1 MATSLLKI
9 YKDSKVYS
17 DRNFLVES
25 IEDYLSTLN
34 VITISEFQFIR
45 HDLDLEIKIDLS
57 QVYQEFNVNY
67 NYNYVSIKN
76 SNSSRTCYYFI
87 INKTQLSQSTIR
99 LTLRM
104 DVLNTFKINDDYTI
118 DDKTLVLREHKDR
131 LQKFDIGLVYKP
143 TTIYDDIIST
153 STDYT
158 ITTYEGRNAVRFE
171 VFVGMLVEGY
181 KKEYELIQNGINTFE
196 IYVDYDYSNYKV
208 YLYAIGTL
216 QDMAYFNYRFILNEY
231 MPMEEKVFRKID
243 FYEEGINPTLYK
255 VDSEVINQG
264 LNTSWNLIYKNNQ
277 SAFDPSTKAE
287 AIDCYLLPD
296 DPLRVEYT
304 GSPSASVSA
313 YSLTDNTYNIFQN
326 DYNGEII
333 FVNGNKQYKVYE
345 ENKYYLNPYR
355 PVETSE
361 YVVVL
366 QRNGQALTLRYYKLW
381 RNYLGDYKK
390 TMLAEESI
398 NTAVQIINCPE
409 ELKYFE
415 STSDISEWPPA
426 TSNASISFAP
436 DQQANLISISQY
448 DKTEPSLIK
457 IIKLPYCPTSYEYNE
472 STGIY
477 KFNTN
482 WIYSASTLKLY
493 DLNVKFDYTF
503 NSEVNPFDKLT
514 SAIDEPIILGRL
526 RYDDF
531 ETKIYN
537 SEFYFNKFV
546 YDSFGFVFRLE
557 AINQIELLK
566 AYDDAFKIRFITTS
580 TINSKFAFI
589 FPQYILKYSNEDF
602 DNVLTIARN
611 NEVSIYNSQYLNY
624 VRNGFN
630 YDLKALERSK
640 RLTGLNVATSVI
652 GSTTGAIIG
661 VSTGSP
667 LTAISSVI
675 GASSSITSSIV
686 NGIESIKA
694 QEENMERRQKELMN
708 QATSVSGSDD
718 LDLMIA
724 YSSNRAYI
732 NTYEVSARMKQCLL
746 DLFYYCGYATNERKI
761 PDVSTRTYF
770 NYLQA
775 DLEVEENYSSNI
787 PENLMTRI
795 KELFKGGITILHKV
809 NNNWDFEQQLENF
822 ETSLF

>member
-34 VITISEFQFIR
+34 AITISEFQFIR
-45 HDLDLEIKIDLS
+45 HDLDLEIKVDLS
-57 QVYQEFNVNY
+57 QVYQEFNINY

-76 SNSSRTCYYFI
+76 SNSIRTCYYFVI
-87 INKTQLSQSTIR
+87 HKTQLSQSTIR

-153 STDYT
+153 STPYT

-171 VFVGMLVEGY
+171 IFVGMLVENY
-181 KKEYELIQNGINTFE
+181 KKEYELIQNGINSFE
-196 IYVDYDYSNYKV
+196 IYVDYNYSSYKV
-208 YLYAIGTL
+208 YLYVIGTL
-216 QDMAYFNYRFILNEY
+216 QDMAYFNYRFILKEY
-231 MPMEEKVFRKID
+231 MPMEEKIFRKID

-255 VDSEVINQG
+255 VDSEMINQG
-264 LNTSWNLIYKNNQ
+264 LDTSWNLIYKNNQ
-277 SAFDPSTKAE
+277 SAFDPNSEAKAIE
-287 AIDCYLLPD
+287 CYLLPD

-313 YSLTDNTYNIFQN
+313 YSFDDNTYNIFQSN
-326 DYNGEII
+326 YNGEII
-333 FVNGNKQYKVYE
+333 FVNGTKQYKV
-345 ENKYYLNPYR
+345 
-355 PVETSE
+355 SE
-361 YVVVL
+361 YVKQEYNYMVYVKKVVVFH
-366 QRNGQALTLRYYKLW
+366 RIGQALTLSYYELTKTG
-381 RNYLGDYKK
+381 LGDYRKK
-390 TMLAEESI
+390 LLAQESI
-398 NTAVQIINCPE
+398 NTGVQIINCPE
-409 ELKYFE
+409 ELKYYK
-415 STSDISEWPPA
+415 SNSDVSSWPPA
-426 TSNASISFAP
+426 NSNASISFAP
-436 DQQANLISISQY
+436 DSSGNLISISQY

-457 IIKLPYCPTSYEYNE
+457 IIKLPYCPTDYEYNE
-472 STGIY
+472 ATGIY

-482 WIYSASTLKLY
+482 WIYSASMLKLY

-503 NSEVNPFDKLT
+503 NSTINPFDKLT
-514 SAIDEPIILGRL
+514 SAIDEPITLGRL

-531 ETKIYN
+531 ESKIYN
-537 SEFYFNKFV
+537 SEFYYNKFV

-640 RLTGLNVATSVI
+640 RLTGLNVATSLV
-652 GSTTGAIIG
+652 GSSMSAIIG

-667 LTAISSVI
+667 LTAISSVV

-686 NGIESIKA
+686 NGIETIKS
-694 QEENMERRQKELMN
+694 QEENMERRQQELMN
-708 QATSVSGSDD
+708 QATNVSGSDD

-732 NTYEVSARMKQCLL
+732 NTYEVSARMKKCLL

-761 PDVSTRTYF
+761 PDTSTRTYF

-795 KELFKGGITILHKV
+795 KELYKGGITILHKV

>member
-9 YKDSKVYS
+9 YKDCKVYS
-17 DRNFLVES
+17 DKNFLVES

-45 HDLDLEIKIDLS
+45 HDLDLEIKVDLS
-57 QVYQEFNVNY
+57 QVYQEFNTNY

-76 SNSSRTCYYFI
+76 SNSSRTCYYFV
-87 INKTQLSQSTIR
+87 INKTQRADNTIK

-143 TTIYDDIIST
+143 TTIYEGIIST
-153 STDYT
+153 SIDYT

-171 VFVGMLVEGY
+171 VFVGMLVENY
-181 KKEYELIQNGINTFE
+181 KKEYELIQNGLNTYE

-216 QDMAYFNYRFILNEY
+216 QDMAYFNYNFILKEY
-231 MPMEEKVFRKID
+231 MPLEEKIFRKID

-255 VDSEVINQG
+255 VDSEIINQG
-264 LNTSWNLIYKNNQ
+264 LDVSWNLIYKNNQ
-277 SAFDPSTKAE
+277 SAFDPSTEAE

-296 DPLRVEYT
+296 NPLRIEYT
-304 GSPSASVSA
+304 GSPSASISA
-313 YSLTDNTYNIFQN
+313 YSFTDNTYNIFQN
-326 DYNGEII
+326 SYNGEII
-333 FVNGNKQYKVYE
+333 FVNGTKQYKVYE
-345 ENKYYLNPYR
+345 ESKTFNGQTTTYK
-355 PVETSE
+355 
-361 YVVVL
+361 YVVVFY
-366 QRNGQALTLRYYKLW
+366 RVGQALTLEYYELFKS
-381 RNYLGDYKK
+381 YLGVYNKK
-390 TMLAEESI
+390 LLTSESI
-398 NTAVQIINCPE
+398 NTGVQIINCPE

-415 STSDISEWPPA
+415 ATSDISEWVPA
-426 TSNASISFAP
+426 TTNASISFAS
-436 DQQANLISISQY
+436 DQEANLISISQY

-482 WIYSASTLKLY
+482 WIYTASTLKLY

-503 NSEVNPFDKLT
+503 NSEINPFEKLT
-514 SAIDEPIILGRL
+514 SSVNDSIILGRL
-526 RYDDF
+526 RNDDF

-537 SEFYFNKFV
+537 SEFYYNKFV

-557 AINQIELLK
+557 AINQTELLK

-652 GSTTGAIIG
+652 GGATSAIIG

-667 LTAISSVI
+667 LTAISSVV

-686 NGIESIKA
+686 NGIETIKA
-694 QEENMERRQKELMN
+694 QEENMERRQRELMN

-724 YSSNRAYI
+724 YSLNRAYI

-761 PDVSTRTYF
+761 PDITTRTYF